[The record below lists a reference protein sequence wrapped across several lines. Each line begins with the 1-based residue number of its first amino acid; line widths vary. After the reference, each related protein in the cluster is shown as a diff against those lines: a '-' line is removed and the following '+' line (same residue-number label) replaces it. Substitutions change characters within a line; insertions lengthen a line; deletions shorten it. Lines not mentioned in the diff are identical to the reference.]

1 MKPKFWVLNSLSK
14 YPIRWSH
21 SIRSRCSAWSRWT
34 DCWWREWLPLRSGA
48 GGDGA
53 TIHKGS
59 LVLGLTKVNGCRS
72 KLKMTLF
79 CSEMNRG
86 LLRFSFRLA
95 FSLDLHPS
103 PATTYS
109 FWRWEA
115 AYNFQGME
123 VAKPQQPPKTVW
135 VAFKFV
141 SLIPTRDHAPQ

>member
-14 YPIRWSH
+14 YPIRPIRWSH

-34 DCWWREWLPLRSGA
+34 DCWWREWLSLRSGA
-48 GGDGA
+48 GDGA

-79 CSEMNRG
+79 CIEMNRG

-95 FSLDLHPS
+95 FTCTQAQLRPTVFEDGKQL
-103 PATTYS
+103 TTFKVWKS
-109 FWRWEA
+109 Q
-115 AYNFQGME
+115 NLSN
-123 VAKPQQPPKTVW
+123 PPKTVW